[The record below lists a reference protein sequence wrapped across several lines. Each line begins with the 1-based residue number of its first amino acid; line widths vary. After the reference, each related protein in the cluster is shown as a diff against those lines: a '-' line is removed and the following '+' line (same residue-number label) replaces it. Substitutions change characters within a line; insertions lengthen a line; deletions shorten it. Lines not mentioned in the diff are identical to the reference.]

1 MLFPVQKPLSPIYVT
16 PCRRHLVTG
25 PDSFTSDNTVIKHSG
40 PALPKLRSDPNT
52 FLPMS
57 SLTLH
62 MTVLLW
68 CILSRKN
75 DNSSHFLKISGSRQS
90 LPGLVWWVFTKH
102 RLRRKGEVSNAQ
114 LPITLFKFEI
124 YVRVLIHFFSLF
136 SFSTGFW

>member
-1 MLFPVQKPLSPIYVT
+1 MLFPVQKPLSPVYVT

-75 DNSSHFLKISGSRQS
+75 DNSSRFLKISGLRHSHS
-90 LPGLVWWVFTKH
+90 LDWFG
-102 RLRRKGEVSNAQ
+102 GC
-114 LPITLFKFEI
+114 
-124 YVRVLIHFFSLF
+124 SL
-136 SFSTGFW
+136 STGCAGRGRLATLSCPLPCSNLKSM